1 MTQRGK
7 TKCSEPDNEIKRDIW
22 SRLFQVLESETYF
35 VCWRKTTTKFGEI
48 CHTKEVTCDA
58 DNFAY
63 SMHQILSSSK
73 EVGGF

>member
-7 TKCSEPDNEIKRDIW
+7 TKCSEPDNEIKQDIW

-35 VCWRKTTTKFGEI
+35 VCWRKTIKFSEI

-58 DNFAY
+58 DNFC
-63 SMHQILSSSK
+63 I
-73 EVGGF
+73 